1 MTNLAQYNIYLF
13 YACCAQWL
21 LVKILLLLLLL
32 LFVVV
37 VVVAVVVVAAVVMT
51 NVAVRIIII
60 IIIIIIMTTTTISI
74 ISDITAQSFMA
85 VKSCYVFF
93 RDAMTSSA
101 FFCFISLVTDDH
113 FYILPASPPV
123 LFC

>member
-37 VVVAVVVVAAVVMT
+37 VVAFVVVAAVVMT
-51 NVAVRIIII
+51 NVAVRII